1 MGLKTMNAKSLLR
14 VSLLALGIGLA
25 GFFGVGM
32 ATANAA
38 PAASATSPHSTPDV
52 HSASSKIKPT
62 HHQKKEIGK
71 SAEKQAKHNGLAVG

>member
-1 MGLKTMNAKSLLR
+1 MNAKRVLRGSLLP
-14 VSLLALGIGLA
+14 LGVGLA
-25 GFFGVGM
+25 GFFGAGM

-62 HHQKKEIGK
+62 HHQKRQVGK